1 MTWMTWMTQIAAIK
15 AEMNQQSTHTFDY
28 TPTDCS
34 AVTTMAKTTPSS
46 AAPKAPLPSGEGLP
60 QLLDQLLV
68 ATTDASGSPSGATR
82 ANSSELGT
90 CLFSR

>member
-15 AEMNQQSTHTFDY
+15 AERNEQSTHTFDD
-28 TPTDCS
+28 TATDCS
-34 AVTTMAKTTPSS
+34 TTMAKTTPNT
-46 AAPKAPLPSGEGLP
+46 AAPM
-60 QLLDQLLV
+60 LDQLLV

-82 ANSSELGT
+82 ANSTELGT